1 VSLGRSCGNEDRGA
15 EPAGRGRK
23 TRGNPARI
31 PLLECHPSTGAGWSG
46 LGPGATLDAFLAD
59 PQAIVPGNSMGFFG
73 LRDAQDRSDLIAYL
87 EQAKERR

>member
-1 VSLGRSCGNEDRGA
+1 LVDPAETRIEAPNLQGVVGR
-15 EPAGRGRK
+15 PAGIQPGFRYSNAIRQQ
-23 TRGNPARI
+23 AR
-31 PLLECHPSTGAGWSG
+31 AGLVWDR
-46 LGPGATLDAFLAD
+46 ATLDAFLAD